1 MAPQKTSSRL
11 LTLLSLLQAHRDWS
25 GDDLA
30 ERLAITPRT
39 VRRDVDRL
47 RELGY
52 PIRAF
57 KGPSGGYRLD
67 AGSHLPPLLFDDGQA
82 VALALAL
89 RSAAG
94 SGTIGEDAARALA
107 TVRQVMPPRLRR
119 RIDLLEITAVGLP
132 GDGDAP
138 PADTRVLMEL
148 GRVIRAR
155 EELRFDYGPE
165 ATPPTAPADAPE
177 PAVPAGPS
185 DSAAS
190 AGARDSAVA
199 GAPGRADPGGPPARA
214 ASPVGADPA
223 GHGEAPTGPHAPA
236 RTDGPPAPR
245 RTQPHHLVTWR
256 GHWYLLAWD
265 LDRADWRTFRVDR
278 LRPRTPTGPRFT
290 PRELPGGDVAAFVTG
305 RFRGTD
311 GSSTEWPCRG
321 EVVLDLPAEAVAPFA
336 RDGIVVELGPGRC
349 RLTLGSW
356 SWTGLA
362 ATLGHFGTAIQ
373 VIGPP
378 QLTEAFA
385 ELAARYA
392 AAAAHGPSRPPG
404 G

>member
-1 MAPQKTSSRL
+1 MVTMALQKTSSRL
-11 LTLLSLLQAHRDWS
+11 LSLLSLLQAHRDWS

-30 ERLAITPRT
+30 DRLDITPRT
-39 VRRDVDRL
+39 VRRDIDRL

-67 AGSHLPPLLFDDGQA
+67 AGSQLPPLLFDDGQA

-89 RSAAG
+89 QSAAG
-94 SGTIGEDAARALA
+94 NGTIGEDAARALA

-119 RIDLLEITAVGLP
+119 RIDMLQVTAVRTP
-132 GDGDAP
+132 GDSGASP
-138 PADTRVLMEL
+138 VDTRVLVEL

-155 EELRFDYGPE
+155 EELRFDYGND
-165 ATPPTAPADAPE
+165 TTAGDDTAAGNDTTARADATARPDTAARADATVDVG
-177 PAVPAGPS
+177 PAV
-185 DSAAS
+185 
-190 AGARDSAVA
+190 RT
-199 GAPGRADPGGPPARA
+199 GR
-214 ASPVGADPA
+214 
-223 GHGEAPTGPHAPA
+223 
-236 RTDGPPAPR
+236 PR

-265 LDRADWRTFRVDR
+265 LDREDWRTFRVDR

-290 PRELPGGDVAAFVTG
+290 PRELPGGDVAEFVTG

-311 GSSTEWPCRG
+311 GSSAEWPCRG
-321 EVVLDLPAEAVAPFA
+321 QVVLDLPAEDVAPYA
-336 RDGIVVELGPGRC
+336 QEGIVEELGPERC

-362 ATLGHFGTAIQ
+362 ATLGHFGTTIH

-378 QLTEAFA
+378 ELTEAFA

-392 AAAAHGPSRPPG
+392 AAAASTSALTQ
-404 G
+404 